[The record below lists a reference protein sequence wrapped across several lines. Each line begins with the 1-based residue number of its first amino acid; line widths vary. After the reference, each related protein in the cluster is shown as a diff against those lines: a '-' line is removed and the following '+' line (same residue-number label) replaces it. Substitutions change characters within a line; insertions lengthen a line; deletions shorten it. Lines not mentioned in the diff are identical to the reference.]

1 MPYIAYY
8 IINTNSMRKRILS
21 SILLLSIFISFSSFT
36 VIPPSDNT
44 KKPVNVILLIGDGMG
59 LSQVSYALM
68 MANERMAFE
77 RFKTLGLSKTSSA
90 SHKITD
96 SAAGATA
103 FSCGT
108 RTYNGAISVDMNKMP
123 MTTILEMAEAKG
135 FATGL
140 VATCAI
146 THATPAAFIAHQP
159 SREMYEEIAT
169 DFLKTDIDLF
179 IGGGYDNFA
188 KRKDS
193 VNLIDKLVQKDY
205 KVIRSEE
212 ELYMYTGD
220 QKLAALIAPKHM
232 PKMQEGRGNY
242 LANATQ
248 LAINKLAKNKT
259 GFFLMVEG
267 SQIDWG
273 GHSNDAE
280 YIRQETMDFD
290 KAIAKAL
297 DFAEKDGNT
306 LVIVTADH
314 ETGGFALSGN
324 EDDKTQNVIDPKFT
338 TKNHTGTMV
347 PVYSYGP
354 GSASLGGIYDNT
366 WIFQVMKKTLGL

>member
-1 MPYIAYY
+1 MPYIAY
-8 IINTNSMRKRILS
+8 ILKNTNSMRKRILS
-21 SILLLSIFISFSSFT
+21 CILLLSIFISFSSFT
-36 VIPPSDNT
+36 IIPPSDNT

-77 RFKTLGLSKTSSA
+77 RFKTLGLSRTSSA

-159 SREMYEEIAT
+159 SREMYEEIAA

-193 VNLIDKLVQKDY
+193 VNLIDKLIQKDY

-220 QKLAALIAPKHM
+220 QKLAALIAPKHL

-242 LANATQ
+242 LANSTQ

-273 GHSNDAE
+273 GHNNDAE

-324 EDDKTQNVIDPKFT
+324 EEDKTQNVIDPKFI

-366 WIFQVMKKTLGL
+366 WIYQVMKKTLGL

>member
-1 MPYIAYY
+1 MK
-8 IINTNSMRKRILS
+8 NRIYS
-21 SILLLSIFISFSSFT
+21 SLLLLSIFISFSSFT
-36 VIPPSDNT
+36 VVSQPDNT

-77 RFKTLGLSKTSSA
+77 RFKTLGLSRTSS
-90 SHKITD
+90 SNHKITD

-108 RTYNGAISVDMNKMP
+108 KTYNGAIAVDDAKKP
-123 MTTILEMAEAKG
+123 MTTILEMAENKG
-135 FATGL
+135 YATGL

-159 SREMYEEIAT
+159 SREMYEEIAA

-193 VNLIDKLVQKDY
+193 ANLIQELVKKNY
-205 KVIRSEE
+205 KVIQSEQ

-220 QKLAALIAPKHM
+220 QKLAALIAPKHLA
-232 PKMQEGRGNY
+232 KMQEGRGNY

-248 LAINKLAKNKT
+248 LAINKLASKKT

-273 GHSNDAE
+273 GHNNDAE
-280 YIRQETMDFD
+280 YIRQEVMDFD

-324 EDDKTQNVIDPKFT
+324 EEDKTQNAIEPKFT
-338 TKNHTGTMV
+338 TKNHTATMV
-347 PVYSYGP
+347 PVYAYGP
-354 GSASLGGIYDNT
+354 GAESLGGIYQNT
-366 WIFQVMKKTLGL
+366 WIFQVMKKSLGL

>member
-1 MPYIAYY
+1 MK
-8 IINTNSMRKRILS
+8 NRIYS
-21 SILLLSIFISFSSFT
+21 SLLLLAIFVSFSSFT
-36 VIPPSDNT
+36 IVNPDDNT
-44 KKPVNVILLIGDGMG
+44 KKPVNVILLVGDGMG
-59 LSQVSYALM
+59 LSQVSYALL

-77 RFKTLGLSKTSSA
+77 RFKTLGLSKTSSG

-108 RTYNGAISVDMNKMP
+108 KTYNGAIGVDMNKLP

-146 THATPAAFIAHQP
+146 THATPAAFISHQP
-159 SREMYEEIAT
+159 SRDMYEEIAA

-179 IGGGYDNFA
+179 IGGGYNNFA

-193 VNLIDKLVQKDY
+193 VDLTAQLVKKDY

-212 ELYMYTGD
+212 ELYMYTGT
-220 QKLAALIAPKHM
+220 QKLAALIAPMHM

-248 LAINKLAKNKT
+248 LAINKLASNKG

-273 GHSNDAE
+273 GHNNDAE

-297 DFAEKDGNT
+297 DFAMKDGNT

-324 EDDKTQNVIDPKFT
+324 EDDKVKDAIEPKFI
-338 TKNHTGTMV
+338 TKNHTATMV
-347 PVYSYGP
+347 PVYSFGP
-354 GSASLGGIYDNT
+354 GSADLGGIYENT
-366 WIFQVMKKTLGL
+366 WIYQVMKKSMGL

>member
-1 MPYIAYY
+1 MPYIAFY
-8 IINTNSMRKRILS
+8 IKNTNSMRKRILS

-36 VIPPSDNT
+36 VIPPADNP
-44 KKPVNVILLIGDGMG
+44 KKPVNVILLVGDGMG

-108 RTYNGAISVDMNKMP
+108 RTYNGAIAVDVNKMP

-159 SREMYEEIAT
+159 SREMYEEIAA

-212 ELYMYTGD
+212 ELYMYTGN
-220 QKLAALIAPKHM
+220 QKLAALIAPKHL

-248 LAINKLAKNKT
+248 LAINNLAKNKT

-324 EDDKTQNVIDPKFT
+324 EEDKTQNVIDPKFI

-354 GSASLGGIYDNT
+354 GSARLGGIYDNT
-366 WIFQVMKKTLGL
+366 WIFQVMKQTLGL

>member
-1 MPYIAYY
+1 MK
-8 IINTNSMRKRILS
+8 KRVFTS
-21 SILLLSIFISFSSFT
+21 LLLLAVFFSFSSF
-36 VIPPSDNT
+36 VIVNPADNG
-44 KKPVNVILLIGDGMG
+44 KKPVNVILLVGDGMG

-90 SHKITD
+90 DHKITD

-108 RTYNGAISVDMNKMP
+108 KTYNGAIGVDVNKMP
-123 MTTILEMAEAKG
+123 MSTILEMAEAKG
-135 FATGL
+135 FATGM

-146 THATPAAFIAHQP
+146 THATPASFIAHQP
-159 SREMYEEIAT
+159 SREMYEEIAA

-193 VNLIDKLVQKDY
+193 VNLISQLMKKNY
-205 KVIRSEE
+205 KVIQSEQ

-232 PKMQEGRGNY
+232 SKMQEGRGNY

-248 LAINKLAKNKT
+248 LAINRLAKNKT

-273 GHSNDAE
+273 GHANDAE
-280 YIRQETMDFD
+280 YIRQEVMDFD

-324 EDDKTQNVIDPKFT
+324 EDDKSQNVIEPKFI

-347 PVYSYGP
+347 PVYAFGP
-354 GSASLGGIYDNT
+354 GSEKLGGIYENT
-366 WIFQVMKKTLGL
+366 WIYMVMKQTLGL